1 MGEQEQ
7 RVEFETRIGAKEL
20 MDFKIYHNYHSVS
33 GIASLLF
40 GIIALVICIVS
51 INRVNI
57 SYTLMMGF
65 FGLFFTVYTP
75 IGMKRKVNKQIKTV
89 PAFAEPVKYVIT
101 PEKIT
106 LSQGEVSEE
115 LLWDDIFTIKCTGK
129 SMILYITSVRA
140 NIIPLECL
148 DRQQA
153 ENFIKIKKDRLFLH
167 ICVHAI
173 ISGGQWQIRTMMQ
186 RSDLCR
192 MQRLHQIVFFIS
204 CIRLHTATMQRCCT
218 EQQVK
223 RQAPDGIWII

>member
-7 RVEFETRIGAKEL
+7 RVEFETRIGEKEL

-153 ENFIKIKKDRLFLH
+153 ENFIKIAREKLKPF
-167 ICVHAI
+167 
-173 ISGGQWQIRTMMQ
+173 
-186 RSDLCR
+186 
-192 MQRLHQIVFFIS
+192 
-204 CIRLHTATMQRCCT
+204 
-218 EQQVK
+218 QVK
-223 RQAPDGIWII
+223 LNDASVINKCGR